1 MTPEAADATATA
13 SKLAAISWIA
23 DKSRPSRP
31 ALAALAGQDRSTG
44 RNGVRAAPL
53 FVVSPDSQGRRVI
66 AVGNMQILVE
76 ADSGEVALKAGIA
89 ALWLEGAHA
98 HRFTAVD
105 PDDVGSFPLANSALA
120 GVLQKFTVP
129 GGSADAFDQHHR
141 AAQIAKDIAEAS
153 RNAVADLREV
163 RYQVE
168 TQLVASS
175 SSKPSAVGHTSVV
188 ESLLQR
194 NIVCSRA
201 SDQARE
207 CLREGLWVHVTDPEA
222 YHAYRRLQEPA
233 IINPAAPATA
243 GTRTWMRLHDAGMRQ
258 CQELRRQLE
267 AESSSIRDLLTSA
280 ASISSSREADS
291 QSRFNLLVAVI
302 SFALGV
308 PALVLAV
315 YGADLIMPLTTG
327 QRTWA
332 YVPVLSGLVIA
343 ALLTYFRAPKGEH
356 RLTWRMGAAGILA
369 VIVLLIVAGLIAASL
384 GPRN

>member
-1 MTPEAADATATA
+1 
-13 SKLAAISWIA
+13 
-23 DKSRPSRP
+23 
-31 ALAALAGQDRSTG
+31 
-44 RNGVRAAPL
+44 
-53 FVVSPDSQGRRVI
+53 
-66 AVGNMQILVE
+66 
-76 ADSGEVALKAGIA
+76 
-89 ALWLEGAHA
+89 
-98 HRFTAVD
+98 
-105 PDDVGSFPLANSALA
+105 
-120 GVLQKFTVP
+120 
-129 GGSADAFDQHHR
+129 
-141 AAQIAKDIAEAS
+141 
-153 RNAVADLREV
+153 
-163 RYQVE
+163 
-168 TQLVASS
+168 
-175 SSKPSAVGHTSVV
+175 VV

-207 CLREGLWVHVTDPEA
+207 CLREGLWVHVTGPEA
-222 YHAYRRLQEPA
+222 YHACRRLQEPA

-267 AESSSIRDLLTSA
+267 GESSSIRDLLTSA

-315 YGADLIMPLTTG
+315 YGADLITPLTTG

-369 VIVLLIVAGLIAASL
+369 VIVLLIVAGLIAGSL